1 MPPYSYV
8 SDTLVLRCYRVSST
22 AVPIN
27 TLFVFFSS
35 LSSHYLCIVL
45 HCTHTPRSNGEYSS
59 HECTCQLKLKLP
71 IATHSSQCLIHRL
84 KLVFRVFIA
93 LTPLLFCAHIVLLTS
108 LVESEVGA
116 ESESLEADAEAE
128 RALDIKFPAEID
140 ALLRGVLCSQTSVRG
155 GAARPPESAAHD
167 NSF

>member
-1 MPPYSYV
+1 M
-8 SDTLVLRCYRVSST
+8 
-22 AVPIN
+22 
-27 TLFVFFSS
+27 
-35 LSSHYLCIVL
+35 
-45 HCTHTPRSNGEYSS
+45 
-59 HECTCQLKLKLP
+59 
-71 IATHSSQCLIHRL
+71 

-93 LTPLLFCAHIVLLTS
+93 LGFRTPLLLCALIVLLTS

-140 ALLRGVLCSQTSVRG
+140 ALLRGVLCSQTSVCG